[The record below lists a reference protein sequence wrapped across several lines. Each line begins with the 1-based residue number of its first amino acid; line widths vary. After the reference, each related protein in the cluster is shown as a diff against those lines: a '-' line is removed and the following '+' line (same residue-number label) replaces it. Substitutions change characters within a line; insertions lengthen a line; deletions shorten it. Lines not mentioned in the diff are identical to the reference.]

1 VADLL
6 DAIRDTADEL
16 TEPHQHTERIRDWD
30 GNRNPKYRTHTTV
43 QPGLLTQLYQAVAP
57 SNVPAEGSVVAAF
70 TSRPPLVLEA
80 FDRYTSIGA
89 AVLRWC
95 RSLGLE
101 RRPTVESNIR
111 ALVGAAPRLDQDTAR
126 TLLAEMRQ
134 WRRWAVVLTGWE
146 KIHTPYRVPC
156 PLPDCG
162 QPGTL
167 RINLTNATAMC
178 RDCGATWGD
187 DDGSIHILA
196 NHVATHTVEPRRDT
210 KACGDQHILD
220 DSRY

>member
-1 VADLL
+1 LFSSDSEGARVADLL

-30 GNRNPKYRTHTTV
+30 GNRNPKYRTHATV
-43 QPGLLTQLYQAVAP
+43 QPGLLAQLYDAVAP
-57 SNVPAEGSVVAAF
+57 TGVPAEGSVVAAF
-70 TSRPPLVLEA
+70 ASRPPLALEA

-89 AVLRWC
+89 AVYGWC
-95 RSLGLE
+95 RSLNLE
-101 RRPTVESNIR
+101 PRRTIESNIR
-111 ALVGAAPRLDQDTAR
+111 ALVGAAATLDPDVAR
-126 TLLAEMRQ
+126 ALLSDLRQ
-134 WRRWAVVLTGWE
+134 WRRWAAVLTGWE
-146 KIHTPYRVPC
+146 KIITLYRVPC
-156 PLPDCG
+156 PLPDCA

-196 NHVATHTVEPRRDT
+196 NHVATHTAEPR
-210 KACGDQHILD
+210 HEWV
-220 DSRY
+220 S